1 MKSKKVNED
10 EGNIIEKAES
20 LFAQL
25 QSLLNN
31 KQNMMQKMKKKKKKK
46 RKKKK

>member
-1 MKSKKVNED
+1 MNED
-10 EGNIIEKAES
+10 KGNIIEKAES

-31 KQNMMQKMKKKKKKK
+31 K
-46 RKKKK
+46 RKHDAEDEEEKEEEKN